1 MLIKIHII
9 YFFLLLL
16 LLLLLPLGSSSGP
29 SSLEGNET
37 LAMQSLRQVLQ
48 VQESAWPGSQDPC
61 IWRGVQ
67 CFNGHVDTLLLTGLP
82 HSEPTLQMLSA
93 LVELP
98 YLRIL
103 NATQVLFQGPIPEW
117 IGNLSS
123 SLETLDLTACELNG
137 LLPMSLGNLWQLSYL
152 SLANNF
158 LNTSLPPELGNLT
171 QLTQLDLSNNAFWG
185 PIPAELGKLVHL
197 TTLSLSRN
205 NLSGSIPPEIS
216 QCGNLQILTLDRNN
230 ISGEV
235 PETLESLK
243 SLTILDLSFNAFMGL
258 FPLGFLSMQSL
269 QSLDLMHNAFYG
281 PIPQQLV
288 SLENLQSLSAS
299 SNFFNETLPMGLNPN
314 ATMKRNCLTD
324 AIMQHSLRVCIRF
337 YAQLGVV
344 FLGYNM
350 SANQEALPP
359 VAACPI
365 GSILILHPGGNK
377 LQYLAPVLASIFGGL
392 CLILFVG
399 VMLVCLRKH
408 QRSNQA
414 RRDSSLEAAGAI
426 QISSHAGE
434 ISSARRWGETFTYTQ
449 LQTATKSFAVANLIA
464 EGHSGDLYI
473 GLLDGGVSVVVKRID
488 LNKVKRELYLA
499 ELEVF
504 ARTSHTRLIS
514 LLGHS
519 LDRDREKFLVYK
531 HSANRDLATALHKK
545 GSPGPCEDLL
555 LSLDWIT
562 RLKIAIGVAEGLA
575 YLHSECSPSIVHRD
589 IRASSILLD
598 DKYEVRIAS
607 FSEARIQDGDHSH
620 SNIITRFLGFSNFM
634 LSGGAMVSCAND
646 VFCFGKVLMELI
658 SGKLGISGG
667 MDPSANQWLEWALPL
682 INVHDKDSLPKIV
695 DPSLIV
701 DEDLFEEVWAMAIIA
716 KACLNAK
723 PTKRPSMAHILKA
736 LENPHKVVREEHF
749 GEALTARTSSHGSWN
764 EVLFG
769 SWRHNHNSNAGG
781 PREDLVGS
789 LALPESSRLHHARRG
804 SSDIAPEPIQEVPNE
819 VD

>member
-414 RRDSSLEAAGAI
+414 RRDSSLGAAGAI

>member
-1 MLIKIHII
+1 MICLGLILFPFSFSCINIH
-9 YFFLLLL
+9 YYQS
-16 LLLLLPLGSSSGP
+16 GSSSGP

-197 TTLSLSRN
+197 TTLSLSSN
-205 NLSGSIPPEIS
+205 NLSGSIPPELS
-216 QCGNLQILTLDRNN
+216 QCGNLQILTLNRNN
-230 ISGEV
+230 IGGEV
-235 PETLESLK
+235 PESLESLK

-288 SLENLQSLSAS
+288 SLQNLQSLSAS

-324 AIMQHSLRVCIRF
+324 AIMQHSLRVCTRF

-392 CLILFVG
+392 CLSLFVG

-414 RRDSSLEAAGAI
+414 RRDSSLEAAAAGA
-426 QISSHAGE
+426 ISSHAGE

-449 LQTATKSFAVANLIA
+449 LQTATKSFAVANLVA
-464 EGHSGDLYI
+464 EGHSGDLYM

-620 SNIITRFLGFSNFM
+620 SNIITRFLG
-634 LSGGAMVSCAND
+634 GAMVSCAYD
-646 VFCFGKVLMELI
+646 VYCFGKVLMELI

>member
-1 MLIKIHII
+1 
-9 YFFLLLL
+9 
-16 LLLLLPLGSSSGP
+16 
-29 SSLEGNET
+29 
-37 LAMQSLRQVLQ
+37 
-48 VQESAWPGSQDPC
+48 
-61 IWRGVQ
+61 
-67 CFNGHVDTLLLTGLP
+67 
-82 HSEPTLQMLSA
+82 MLSA

-137 LLPMSLGNLWQLSYL
+137 LLPMSLGNLWQLSYVSLAENHLTGTIPPTFGSFANLTFLNLSSNSLQGQIPDLNTPTLTVLDLSSNNFSLWSPQDVYRYPVLQQL

-205 NLSGSIPPEIS
+205 NLSGSIPPELS

-414 RRDSSLEAAGAI
+414 RRDSSLEAAAAGAI

-464 EGHSGDLYI
+464 EGHSGDLYM

-620 SNIITRFLGFSNFM
+620 SNIITRFLGFSNTPYDQGDP
-634 LSGGAMVSCAND
+634 GGAMVSCAND